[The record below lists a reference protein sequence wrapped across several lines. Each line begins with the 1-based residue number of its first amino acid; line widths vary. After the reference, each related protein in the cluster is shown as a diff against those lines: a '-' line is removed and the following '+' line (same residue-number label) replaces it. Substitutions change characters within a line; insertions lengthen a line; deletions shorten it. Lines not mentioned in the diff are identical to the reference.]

1 MCISV
6 LELRVRAKVTA
17 QYFWTALICLIW
29 DLTLRCCAYKNKKPH
44 EAQKWFIPSKDSTC
58 LFSSGTNWG
67 WFDEMHWLFLFFYLS
82 FVPSRRHGNDKRRKP
97 LSWWK
102 ELWKK
107 SKTRKVKKKFS
118 IFFSVFVHEGRDPRR
133 CSRRP
138 ENKGMGSRCKP
149 VLWTQSLDHRR
160 RKNLKH
166 LIKDIICDTFG
177 RPAGKWWQN
186 VDFYDNSVEVIE
198 FLLCGLWVLWDNL

>member
-1 MCISV
+1 MKPKNDSFPRRTRPV
-6 LELRVRAKVTA
+6 YSAVA
-17 QYFWTALICLIW
+17 QTEV
-29 DLTLRCCAYKNKKPH
+29 DLMRCTD
-44 EAQKWFIPSKDSTC
+44 FIRTTVS
-58 LFSSGTNWG
+58 
-67 WFDEMHWLFLFFYLS
+67 LFFYLS

-107 SKTRKVKKKFS
+107 SKTWKVKKKFS
-118 IFFSVFVHEGRDPRR
+118 IFFSVLVHEGRDPRR

-138 ENKGMGSRCKP
+138 ENKGMGSQCKP
-149 VLWTQSLDHRR
+149 ELWTQSLDHRR

-186 VDFYDNSVEVIE
+186 VDFHDNSVEVIE
-198 FLLCGLWVLWDNL
+198 FLPVYFGFCEIIYSYWS